1 MVQGR
6 LPDKASGSG
15 SSPSQIEGVA
25 GYLVAGVCLFGGL
38 GLLLDRWLGLS
49 FLTPFGLALGG
60 IAGGYLVYVRAVRQ
74 PPAPAVENQ
83 SGIGSRTASE
93 GEEEGR

>member
-38 GLLLDRWLGLS
+38 GLVLDRWLGLS
-49 FLTPFGLALGG
+49 FLTPVGLALGG
-60 IAGGYLVYVRAVRQ
+60 IAGGYLVYLRAVRQ
-74 PPAPAVENQ
+74 PQEPAVDNE
-83 SGIGSRTASE
+83 SGSRTASE
-93 GEEEGR
+93 GEGR